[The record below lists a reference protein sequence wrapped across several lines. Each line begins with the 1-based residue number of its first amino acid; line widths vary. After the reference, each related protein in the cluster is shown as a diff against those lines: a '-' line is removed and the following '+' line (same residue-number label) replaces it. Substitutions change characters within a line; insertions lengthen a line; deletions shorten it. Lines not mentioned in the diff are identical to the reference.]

1 MHIANH
7 SSTDR
12 PHDPVSWTI
21 ADCLNATGGELVG
34 EETDR
39 VFSGISIDSRQA
51 TAADLFVAIKGDV
64 HDGHGFANDVVKN
77 GVRGLILSR
86 ERIPDL
92 PWQDWLKAGA
102 ICVAVDDTIQALGDL
117 ARFHRLRSSAA
128 VVAITGS
135 NGKTTTRQMTAAV
148 VSQGFKTLSSRK
160 NFNNNIGLPLTLF
173 DLVPDHQWAVV
184 ELGMNAPG
192 EIASLAGICQPDI
205 GVITNVGPAHLEGV
219 GSLEGVMK
227 AKGELLGKIKPEG
240 TAILNADDS
249 RVMQLAEQTEQK
261 VLLYGFSNKAAIRA
275 FDVIPTDRGH
285 TFSMTLPDEDVLI
298 DLKIPGRFMI
308 FNALAAAAVGA
319 EIGLSPDRIKTGLE
333 NFQPAHGR
341 MHVLETRHGLHII
354 DDTYNANPGS
364 MEVAL
369 NTLQTL
375 RKGRRGIFVTG
386 DMKEL
391 GQHAARLHKEV
402 GAMAVRAGIVALY
415 ATGEFAEK
423 VAAGAAEAG
432 METENIITG
441 DKDQILNALISRVRP
456 DDWILVKGSRAMAME
471 EVVQK
476 LREWA
481 DNIETGN

>member
-7 SSTDR
+7 NPADR
-12 PHDPVSWTI
+12 PRGPLAWTI
-21 ADCLNATGGELVG
+21 ADCLKATGGELIG
-34 EETDR
+34 EETGS
-39 VFSGISIDSRQA
+39 VFSGISIDSRQ
-51 TAADLFVAIKGDV
+51 TTKADLFVAIKGDV
-64 HDGHGFANDVVKN
+64 HDGHGFANDVVQN
-77 GVRGLILSR
+77 GVRGLILNR

-92 PWQDWLKAGA
+92 PWQDWLKAGV
-102 ICVAVDDTIQALGDL
+102 ICVTVDDTIKALGDL
-117 ARFHRLRSSAA
+117 ARFHRLRSSAS

-148 VSQGFKTLSSRK
+148 VSQGFKTLSARK

-227 AKGELLGKIKPEG
+227 AKGELLGKIKPDG
-240 TAILNADDS
+240 TAVLNADDP
-249 RVMQLAEQTEQK
+249 RVLQLAAQTEQR
-261 VLLYGFSNKAAIRA
+261 VLLYGFSDKAAIRA
-275 FDVIPTDRGH
+275 LDVIPTDRGH
-285 TFSMTLPDEDVLI
+285 TFSITLPDENVLI
-298 DLKIPGRFMI
+298 DLKIPGQFMI
-308 FNALAAAAVGA
+308 FNALAAAAVGV
-319 EIGLSPDRIKTGLE
+319 EIGLPSDRIKIGLE
-333 NFQPAHGR
+333 NFQSAHGR
-341 MHVLETRHGLHII
+341 MHVLDTRHGVHII

-364 MEVAL
+364 MEAAL

-391 GQHAARLHKEV
+391 GQHATRLHKEV
-402 GAMAVRAGIVALY
+402 GAMAVRAGIAALY

-441 DKDQILNALISRVRP
+441 DKAEILNALIIRVKP

-471 EVVQK
+471 EVVRK